1 MIGFRPQ
8 VQISVQRT
16 GGPEGMIGVKA
27 SQERYIDSMQVGVLA
42 FLRADIALLH
52 PEAFAVSTG
61 IRP

>member
-8 VQISVQRT
+8 VQIAVQGR

-27 SQERYIDSMQVGVLA
+27 SQERYIDTMQVGLLA
-42 FLRADIALLH
+42 FLRADIQLLH
-52 PEAFAVSTG
+52 GEAFAVSTG